1 MKRLVKLLIIVTIFF
16 ISVDMYSANV
26 ITKNRTEEINYGVNK
41 KWEINNSNLSN
52 VLKTPFVD
60 ASEKIYDFSDIL
72 TDIEEKQL
80 KVKIDNFIRL
90 TNIDM
95 VIVTE
100 NIPYVIDLVNE
111 EYAADFYDY
120 NDFGIDFTNYSG
132 VLFFR
137 NTYESDRYYN
147 IYTFGDAQ
155 LYFSFERL
163 EETLDNV
170 YYDISNEYY
179 LNGFTTFIND
189 MTDYYKSGI
198 PDELKNY
205 YIDDIGY
212 IQEKYNPP
220 IFLAF
225 IISLIITII
234 IISIL
239 IKKNK
244 MIKKEKEA
252 KAYLEKETINYSE
265 KKDIFI
271 TSKTTSYVISGSSS
285 GSGGS
290 SSRGSS
296 GGGHSSG
303 GGRHG

>member
-1 MKRLVKLLIIVTIFF
+1 MKGLIKLLIIVTIFF

-26 ITKNRTEEINYGVNK
+26 ITKNRTEDINYGVNK

-60 ASEKIYDFSDIL
+60 ASEKVYDFSDIL
-72 TDIEEKQL
+72 TDIEEKKL

-90 TNIDM
+90 TNMDM

-100 NIPYVIDLVNE
+100 NIPYIIDLVNE

-132 VLFFR
+132 VFFLR
-137 NTYESDRYYN
+137 NTYESDKYYN

-170 YYDISNEYY
+170 YYDINNDYY

-198 PDELKNY
+198 PDDMKNY
-205 YIDDIGY
+205 YIDDMGY
-212 IQEKYNPP
+212 IEEKYNPP

-234 IISIL
+234 IMSIL

-265 KKDIFI
+265 KKDVFI
-271 TSKTTSYVISGSSS
+271 TSKTTSYVISSSS
-285 GSGGS
+285 SNSGGS

>member
-72 TDIEEKQL
+72 TDTEEKQL
-80 KVKIDNFIRL
+80 KVKIDNFIQL

-100 NIPYVIDLVNE
+100 NIPYLIDLVNE

-120 NDFGIDFTNYSG
+120 NDFGMDFTNYSG

-212 IQEKYNPP
+212 IQKKYNPP

-234 IISIL
+234 IMSIL

-252 KAYLEKETINYSE
+252 KAYLEKETINYSQ
-265 KKDIFI
+265 KKDVFI
-271 TSKTTSYVISGSSS
+271 SSKTTSYVISSSSS